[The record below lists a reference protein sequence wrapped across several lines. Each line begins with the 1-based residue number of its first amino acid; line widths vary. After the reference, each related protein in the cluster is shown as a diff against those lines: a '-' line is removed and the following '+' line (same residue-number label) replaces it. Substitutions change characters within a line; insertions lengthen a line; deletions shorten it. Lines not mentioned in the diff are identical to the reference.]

1 MRSVRVS
8 DAGGGGSLHSLHTS
22 VRLGEDAASH
32 RVQSTSAV
40 TEAVPSAASSPAGCA
55 VSPRAPAGGRDT
67 GSPSTLPPLAL
78 RPAASPRGTSASASS
93 CVLQVP
99 WRARRCAGAENRES
113 VPLLRRRTAL
123 CVTSSAEALRLRGA
137 CFWMQFAYR
146 TLRATSL
153 VLSRYCRVG

>member
-1 MRSVRVS
+1 MRSARVS

-22 VRLGEDAASH
+22 VRLGEDAACH
-32 RVQSTSAV
+32 RVQSMSAV
-40 TEAVPSAASSPAGCA
+40 TEAVPSAASSPAGCS

-67 GSPSTLPPLAL
+67 GSPSTLPHS
-78 RPAASPRGTSASASS
+78 AASPRGASASVSS

-137 CFWMQFAYR
+137 CFWMQFAYQ
-146 TLRATSL
+146 TVRATSL
-153 VLSRYCRVG
+153 VPSRYYRVG

>member
-1 MRSVRVS
+1 MRSAPVS

-22 VRLGEDAASH
+22 VRLGEDAACH
-32 RVQSTSAV
+32 RVQSMSAV

-67 GSPSTLPPLAL
+67 GSPSTLPPHS
-78 RPAASPRGTSASASS
+78 AASPRGTSASVSS

-146 TLRATSL
+146 TVRATSL
-153 VLSRYCRVG
+153 VLSRYYRVG